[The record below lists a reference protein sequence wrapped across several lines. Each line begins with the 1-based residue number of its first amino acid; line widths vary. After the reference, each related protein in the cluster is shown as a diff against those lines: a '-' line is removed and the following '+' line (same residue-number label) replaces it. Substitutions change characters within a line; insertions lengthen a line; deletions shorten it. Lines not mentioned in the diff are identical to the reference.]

1 MVAVLTNPTGRY
13 YDTHNLYYFV
23 SLKYAKSLLKKS
35 WVSKQAIFWLEQILA
50 ERFGVLITLR
60 LYDCFIQLFISGSDY
75 FIEVFT
81 DPIVF
86 IRTDSDLPVILC
98 NLPEDMIA
106 LNGRTIFAVGISTL
120 QQTLIEKT
128 DRGYRINYDILGLTY
143 WMLSR
148 QEEVGRTDLDEHGRF
163 PATASHA
170 FKNGYLERPIVD
182 EWLDILGQVML
193 RVWPGIKLKQHH
205 FNMKVS
211 HDVDAPTRYGYKS
224 FSGIVRSMGANLLKK
239 GDVKQAL
246 LAPLIRLNS
255 CNMLHPQDPFN
266 TFDWIMDF
274 SEQHA
279 MQSAFYFIC
288 GRTHRQ
294 YDADYELEAPAI
306 RNLLRRIHY
315 RGHEIGLHP
324 SYNTWQN
331 PHSLAIEAERLK
343 KVCGEEGIVQSEW
356 GGRMHFLRWEHPTTM
371 LGWEMAVM
379 NYDSTLG
386 YADRPGF
393 RCGTCFEYPAFDPV
407 NLKMLNLRIR
417 PLIAMECTIMAD
429 RYMGLGAGLAAFEK
443 FVALKNTCKAVNGSF
458 TLLWHNSQLT
468 SAAERVLYQSV
479 LNA

>member
-1 MVAVLTNPTGRY
+1 MIVDIHIIRWLTFILNSRFGYLFNLEQDIYSGFFRISIRLVTDVIDIGSFSCFYENEVKFCDLWNPGSEGFSAP
-13 YDTHNLYYFV
+13 LGV
-23 SLKYAKSLLKKS
+23 SLPLPGARDFAFPLVDK
-35 WVSKQAIFWLEQILA
+35 
-50 ERFGVLITLR
+50 
-60 LYDCFIQLFISGSDY
+60 
-75 FIEVFT
+75 VF
-81 DPIVF
+81 
-86 IRTDSDLPVILC
+86 
-98 NLPEDMIA
+98 
-106 LNGRTIFAVGISTL
+106 
-120 QQTLIEKT
+120 Q
-128 DRGYRINYDILGLTY
+128 GYRINYDILGLTY

-170 FKNGYLERPIVD
+170 FKNGYLERPVVD

-224 FSGIVRSMGANLLKK
+224 LSGIVRSMGANLLKK

-255 CNMLHPQDPFN
+255 YKMLHPQDPFN

-356 GGRMHFLRWEHPTTM
+356 GGRMHFLRWEHPTSM

-393 RCGTCFEYPAFDPV
+393 RCGTCFEYSAFDPV

-443 FVALKNTCKAVNGSF
+443 FAALKNACKAVNGSF
-458 TLLWHNSQLT
+458 TLLWHNSQFT

-479 LNA
+479 LTA